1 MSLQSF
7 GFFGFLLVVAAVYLH
22 LPQRWQSAF
31 LLAASWVF
39 YALAM
44 PSMLPV
50 TIAIAVFT
58 YLCGRGMTAR
68 EGARKTA
75 FLRIGVIGLLA
86 ILAFFKYNGAFA
98 SDGGWQAV
106 AMPLGISFYSFAAIS
121 YLIDAARGDCEVEKN
136 FIDCALFLNFF
147 ATVTQGPICRAGALL
162 PQFKKEHRF
171 DAARTVRALRLMALG
186 LFKLV
191 AVSDVLGLLV
201 DEVFPNYRSYGGP
214 MLVLAAVFYTFQLYF
229 NFSGYSEVARAVGLL
244 LGLELPENFKTPFF
258 ATNFSGFW
266 SRWHI
271 SFSSWLQD
279 YLFMPLAWADV
290 SGLTG
295 GKISRLPA
303 EFCVFTVFFVSGFW
317 HGNTLPFVV
326 WGLLQASYRLG
337 EELLHRRLGKPK
349 KKAPARVL
357 WAKRAG
363 VFVLWCVSMVFFR
376 VGSSPAA
383 APLTVGDAFA
393 YLGRCFMGWG
403 PARFASELYAA
414 ASGGFYANAI
424 MVAAYSYMALV
435 PIVQPPVIRLCTTKK
450 ERLIRMPYQK
460 GSVSKT
466 TKILFPIVV
475 TMLAGLVAP
484 ASVALV
490 GFLMFGNLLRECGV
504 LNALSETA
512 QNVLANLITIVLGL
526 TVAGQMTADKFVRPD
541 TLLILALGLVAF
553 IFDTAGGVFFAKL
566 LNLFLPEGKK
576 INPMIGAAGISAFPM
591 SGRVVNQMGLAE
603 DNQNFLLMYS
613 ISVNVSGQ
621 IASVIAGGLLLTL
634 LS

>member
-22 LPQRWQSAF
+22 LPQRLQSVF
-31 LLAASWVF
+31 LLGASWVF

-44 PSMLPV
+44 PTMLPV

-58 YLCGRGMTAR
+58 YLCGRCMATH
-68 EGARKTA
+68 KTA
-75 FLRIGVIGLLA
+75 ALRMGVVGLLA

-98 SDGGWQAV
+98 AEGGWQAV

-121 YLIDAARGDCEVEKN
+121 YLIDAARGDCEIETN

-162 PQFKKEHRF
+162 PQFKTEHRF
-171 DAARTVRALRLMALG
+171 DAARTVRALRLLALG

-191 AVSDVLGLLV
+191 AVSDVLGLVV

-290 SGLTG
+290 SGVTG
-295 GKISRLPA
+295 GRLTRLPA
-303 EFCVFTVFFVSGFW
+303 EFCVFTVFFISGFW

-326 WGLLQASYRLG
+326 WGLLQALYRLG
-337 EELLHRRLGKPK
+337 EELMHRRFGKPK

-357 WAKRAG
+357 WAKRAA
-363 VFVLWCVSMVFFR
+363 FVLWCISMVFFR

-383 APLTVGDAFA
+383 APLTVGDAFT
-393 YLGRCFMGWG
+393 YLGHCFLSWA

-414 ASGGFYANAI
+414 AYNGFYANAI
-424 MVAAYSYMALV
+424 MVAAYYAFLVLVLALAFYLDYRRAFGFKNKPAELCLAAEKHRWAVYYALV
-435 PIVQPPVIRLCTTKK
+435 
-450 ERLIRMPYQK
+450 
-460 GSVSKT
+460 
-466 TKILFPIVV
+466 
-475 TMLAGLVAP
+475 
-484 ASVALV
+484 VALLIGYIMQSG
-490 GFLMFGNLLRECGV
+490 GFGSSGFGMY
-504 LNALSETA
+504 
-512 QNVLANLITIVLGL
+512 
-526 TVAGQMTADKFVRPD
+526 AGF
-541 TLLILALGLVAF
+541 
-553 IFDTAGGVFFAKL
+553 
-566 LNLFLPEGKK
+566 
-576 INPMIGAAGISAFPM
+576 
-591 SGRVVNQMGLAE
+591 
-603 DNQNFLLMYS
+603 
-613 ISVNVSGQ
+613 
-621 IASVIAGGLLLTL
+621 
-634 LS
+634 